1 MARPTKQGVDYFPLD
16 VNLDSKFKF
25 IEMNFGL
32 EGFAIIIKIF
42 QEIYANGYWAKF
54 GQDELLLFS
63 FEVNVD
69 INRVNAVISEA
80 IVRNIF
86 DKELYDKYEI
96 LTSLGIQK
104 RYKEIVKRRKDVEVI
119 QEYLLISGDFGV
131 NANIK
136 SINVCNNSINVDN
149 MQASCKQNVYKS
161 TQSKVKERKVK
172 ESKVKESKVNNVD
185 TKVSMSVSTAP
196 EPTST
201 IDYDSILEYWNR
213 VSMLP
218 ELRSVTPKRK
228 THLNARIKEHGLEA
242 IYKAI
247 DNCANSKFMRGE
259 NGRNW
264 VASFDW
270 VFGSP
275 NNFIKTLEGNYLD
288 KKISFNLKSQ
298 KMAPVP
304 EWYGKYKNDL
314 ETVSKEKTISTEEQI
329 KISKDIDKIL

>member
-16 VNLDSKFKF
+16 VHLDNKFKF
-25 IEMNFGL
+25 IEAKFGL

-69 INRVNAVISEA
+69 INLVNDVINEA
-80 IVRNIF
+80 IERDIF
-86 DKELYDKYEI
+86 DKNLYEMYDI
-96 LTSLGIQK
+96 LTSSGIQK

-131 NANIK
+131 NANIN
-136 SINVCNNSINVDN
+136 SVNANINS
-149 MQASCKQNVYKS
+149 KKEYKS
-161 TQSKVKERKVK
+161 TQ
-172 ESKVKESKVNNVD
+172 SKVKESKVNNVD
-185 TKVSMSVSTAP
+185 TKVSMSVSTDP

-218 ELRSVTPKRK
+218 ELRSITPKRK

-288 KKISFNLKSQ
+288 KKISFNPKNQ
-298 KMAPVP
+298 KIAPVP
-304 EWYGKYKNDL
+304 KWYGKYKNDL